1 MKPADLRWRV
11 RAVKQEGPRWPL
23 AFELAMLGT
32 PIGVWLCPVPGE
44 RFAAVTTDVN
54 GELFELRRLPVRYL
68 VRWCLNRHLRIHH
81 ALADLVEAQLRGLE
95 LGWVPGRI
103 VECKGGRSWPAPA
116 IAFDCTLPGEPLRAE
131 AVPVE
136 LQDVF
141 G

>member
-1 MKPADLRWRV
+1 MRQADQRWRA

-44 RFAAVTTDVN
+44 RFAAVTPDIH
-54 GELFELRRLPVRYL
+54 GELFELRRLLIRYL

-81 ALADLVEAQLRGLE
+81 ALEELVDAQQLGLE
-95 LGWVPGRI
+95 LGWLPGRI
-103 VECKGGRSWPAPA
+103 LECKGGRSWLAPA
-116 IAFDCTLPGEPLRAE
+116 IAFDCTLPGEPARAG
-131 AVPVE
+131 AVAV
-136 LQDVF
+136 DAAAVF